1 MEDLFIIVVRQ
12 HHNSGFWTLDS
23 ELTHHSS
30 APILADISA
39 ISAVTV
45 AWRMLL

>member
-1 MEDLFIIVVRQ
+1 MEDLFIIVARQ
-12 HHNSGFWTLDS
+12 HHNSGFWTLDF
-23 ELTHHSS
+23 EFLHHSN

-45 AWRMLL
+45 A